1 MTEATTTVRTRA
13 AFRKAHDLRAQ
24 ALRDFFGWFR
34 RA

>member
-1 MTEATTTVRTRA
+1 MTEASTTVRTRA

-24 ALRDFFGWFR
+24 ALRDLFGWFR